1 MLKKKLFQLVV
12 GSLVPP
18 KSSVK
23 CGQGRTWTKVIGV
36 AKNFRYYWKKKLHP
50 DNFS

>member
-1 MLKKKLFQLVV
+1 MIPFFFFQVIMLKKKLFQLVV

-23 CGQGRTWTKVIGV
+23 CGV
-36 AKNFRYYWKKKLHP
+36 ANEFENYKRN
-50 DNFS
+50 